1 MKLEYSQYYFIKA
14 PGKQDSIFLLIL
26 MNKNLIFACFLPNVI
41 FTNGMSVKSWKIMRI
56 L

>member
-26 MNKNLIFACFLPNVI
+26 MNKNLIFACSLPNVI
-41 FTNGMSVKSWKIMRI
+41 YLQMECLLNLGK
-56 L
+56 